1 MFHYVCVCVCNDDR
15 ESLDSQTFIIKAEQV
30 KIRLHGSRKKGTLV
44 EPDIFAS
51 NGIIH
56 LVDKLM
62 DAVPSTV
69 ISDKE
74 VGESEGFLGHLH
86 YINVIH

>member
-1 MFHYVCVCVCNDDR
+1 M
-15 ESLDSQTFIIKAEQV
+15 

-44 EPDIFAS
+44 EPDIVAS

-69 ISDKE
+69 ISEKE
-74 VGESEGFLGHLH
+74 VCKDGKLCYLNATDITCKLVAKKCCFC
-86 YINVIH
+86 

>member
-1 MFHYVCVCVCNDDR
+1 MCVCNDDR
-15 ESLDSQTFIIKAEQV
+15 ESLDCVSNWQTFIIKAEQL

-69 ISDKE
+69 ISEKE
-74 VGESEGFLGHLH
+74 VCEAEGFLGNLC

>member
-1 MFHYVCVCVCNDDR
+1 M
-15 ESLDSQTFIIKAEQV
+15 
-30 KIRLHGSRKKGTLV
+30 KIRLHGSRKKGMLV
-44 EPDIFAS
+44 ETDIVAS

-69 ISDKE
+69 ISEKE
-74 VGESEGFLGHLH
+74 VCEDEGFLE
-86 YINVIH
+86 ICVT